1 MPLTTRL
8 LLVRHGESNATVTRR
23 LAGVATDSGLSDLGI
38 LQSQRLAERLKAG
51 FEPPLHTVWSS
62 PIGRALQTAEL
73 ATNHTGLPIE
83 IDEDLEEHRPGDADG
98 MSFSEAEQK
107 FGPLPVEGASHEP
120 WNEQS
125 ETRAAFSY
133 RVGAVLHRIL
143 DRHEGQTALVACHGG
158 VIDASLRTLLHWPPV
173 GQFDLWTLNTS
184 ITELS
189 ASHEPGRHPGRWRLV
204 RYNDAA
210 HLAEVC
216 RRKPPCQGG

>member
-8 LLVRHGESNATVTRR
+8 LLVRHGESNATVGRR
-23 LAGVATDSGLSDLGI
+23 LAGVATDTGLSELGVA
-38 LQSQRLAERLKAG
+38 QSQRLAERLQAG
-51 FEPPLHTVWSS
+51 FEPPVHAVWSS

-73 ATNHTGLPIE
+73 ATNHTGLGIE
-83 IDEDLEEHRPGDADG
+83 IDKDLEEHRPGGADG
-98 MSFSEAEQK
+98 MSFADAEVQ
-107 FGPLPVEGASHEP
+107 FGPLPAEGAFHEP
-120 WNEQS
+120 WNPQS
-125 ETRAAFSY
+125 ETHATFAF

-143 DRHEGQTALVACHGG
+143 DRNEGQNVFVACHGG
-158 VIDASLRTLLHWPPV
+158 VIDVALRGLLHWAPV

-210 HLAEVC
+210 HLAGLPAETPVST
-216 RRKPPCQGG
+216 